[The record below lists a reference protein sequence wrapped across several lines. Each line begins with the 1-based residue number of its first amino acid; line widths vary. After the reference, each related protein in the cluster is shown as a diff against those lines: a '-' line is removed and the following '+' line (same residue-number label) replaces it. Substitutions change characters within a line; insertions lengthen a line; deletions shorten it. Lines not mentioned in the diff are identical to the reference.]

1 MLVQLSVWGDF
12 FYKRNIHLYIFLT
25 LSIVLEYLK
34 DILQDILHL
43 NQRGLKDFQQI
54 VTFKFNS
61 EKNQGTPSN
70 PKSGQSLEKGE

>member
-34 DILQDILHL
+34 DILHL
-43 NQRGLKDFQQI
+43 NQRGLIDFQQI